1 MKIKKVLMV
10 GGNESIGVPCSVLG
24 KNKKGFMQLLYEE
37 LIKEEINIG
46 VIDLFSMFINKSW
59 NIDEVLKHNLT
70 LKEIKNMQKA
80 AVMINRQDFFNKL
93 FVSKDLE
100 NLSTI
105 KPDDDKKRI
114 TDLLKEY

>member
-1 MKIKKVLMV
+1 
-10 GGNESIGVPCSVLG
+10 
-24 KNKKGFMQLLYEE
+24 
-37 LIKEEINIG
+37 
-46 VIDLFSMFINKSW
+46 
-59 NIDEVLKHNLT
+59 
-70 LKEIKNMQKA
+70 MQKA

>member
-1 MKIKKVLMV
+1 
-10 GGNESIGVPCSVLG
+10 
-24 KNKKGFMQLLYEE
+24 MQLLYEE